1 MILVDTSIWI
11 DHLRSGNTALA
22 RLLDRGAVLGHPW
35 VIGELV
41 LGRLSKRQEV
51 LRLLRNLP
59 TANVATP
66 DELLLFIERRQLA
79 GHGIG
84 YVDAQLLAAA
94 RMTPDAQLWTSD
106 KHLSTAAAR
115 LGLAVDRE
123 ALSREH

>member
-35 VIGELV
+35 VIGELA
-41 LGRLSKRQEV
+41 LGCLSQRQEV

-79 GHGIG
+79 GLG

-106 KHLSTAAAR
+106 RHLSTAAAR

-123 ALSREH
+123 SLSREH